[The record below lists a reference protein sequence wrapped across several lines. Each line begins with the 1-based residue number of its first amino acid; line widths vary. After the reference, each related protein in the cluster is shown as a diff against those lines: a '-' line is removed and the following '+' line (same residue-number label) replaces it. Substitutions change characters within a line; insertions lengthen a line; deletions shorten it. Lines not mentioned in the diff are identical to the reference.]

1 MDTATGQNTPR
12 ALVYTTRGDNIQPTL
27 LDKSSIH
34 PTELARGAGTVSQR
48 SLKKRHR
55 GLSVFVSAS
64 FKSCATPPPAHPVLQ
79 AD

>member
-12 ALVYTTRGDNIQPTL
+12 VLVYTTAVIIFSQPYYRNLAFTRQNL
-27 LDKSSIH
+27 H
-34 PTELARGAGTVSQR
+34 GARGQSR
-48 SLKKRHR
+48 SVHSKNAK

>member
-1 MDTATGQNTPR
+1 MDTARTRRGRLWLPRGVESANLIRLAFTRQN
-12 ALVYTTRGDNIQPTL
+12 LHG
-27 LDKSSIH
+27 
-34 PTELARGAGTVSQR
+34 ARGQSR
-48 SLKKRHR
+48 SVHSKNAK